1 MRADEGIKREWPALT
16 KNHPIQAAITLALA
30 KRINQ
35 VDRLRKKRPYNT
47 AVDRTMA
54 KTEASD
60 ELAETMREIK
70 ELTTWLPEEETRNPL
85 RMARLTVSG
94 QLEYFWPVQDLY
106 GPTKMEV
113 IRDAESML
121 KRGYPVSVVRA
132 VLTRSNPRRRG
143 RRVSK
148 RGLTIKVLEA
158 KIAKRHLSWDELA
171 IRYCDCGKDHKFQCR
186 ERIRKNVARLK
197 RLIAKYRIVLPP
209 PGNKSS

>member
-70 ELTTWLPEEETRNPL
+70 ELTTCRPRKKQETR
-85 RMARLTVSG
+85 
-94 QLEYFWPVQDLY
+94 Y
-106 GPTKMEV
+106 GW
-113 IRDAESML
+113 
-121 KRGYPVSVVRA
+121 RG
-132 VLTRSNPRRRG
+132 
-143 RRVSK
+143 
-148 RGLTIKVLEA
+148 
-158 KIAKRHLSWDELA
+158 
-171 IRYCDCGKDHKFQCR
+171 
-186 ERIRKNVARLK
+186 
-197 RLIAKYRIVLPP
+197 
-209 PGNKSS
+209 